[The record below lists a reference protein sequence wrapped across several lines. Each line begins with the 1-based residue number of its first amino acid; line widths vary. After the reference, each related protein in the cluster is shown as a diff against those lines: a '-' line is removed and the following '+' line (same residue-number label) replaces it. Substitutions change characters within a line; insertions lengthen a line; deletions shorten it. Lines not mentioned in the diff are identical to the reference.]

1 MKDYIDRLKN
11 SSYKDML
18 IAVIVISFIG
28 TLSNKSIPTTFEA
41 IIVAVILSLIFIL
54 IYLLVHIKK

>member
-1 MKDYIDRLKN
+1 
-11 SSYKDML
+11 ML